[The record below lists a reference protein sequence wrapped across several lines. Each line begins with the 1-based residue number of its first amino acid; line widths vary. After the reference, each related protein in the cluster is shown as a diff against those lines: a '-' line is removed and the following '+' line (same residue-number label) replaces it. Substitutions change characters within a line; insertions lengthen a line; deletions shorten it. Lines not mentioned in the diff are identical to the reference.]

1 MAKPA
6 FTLGATPSMSDPE
19 KLTSPLSKLSAQ
31 QLQDFVITLD
41 RACQG
46 HSVFRGLAHDL
57 SNISHVLSIGSYAEE
72 GEAIEPEKWLS
83 MTRWMEEKLNR
94 AIEILR
100 DFGTP
105 IDAEEQSVIVEE
117 ILTAVHQWQP
127 LQRVQSEIP
136 VQLHVAEELA
146 PVRASPGR
154 LRQIVLSLIAN
165 AKEAMGGQGGAEIQ
179 LTATPSA
186 DGVMIVVEDEGSGI
200 DDDIKDRI
208 CDAFFTTK
216 NPESHIGL
224 GLTVARAAVE
234 SWGGSL
240 SIDAGNDCGTRVGL
254 WLPSWER

>member
-1 MAKPA
+1 MLKSSLSLLRRYSLRFINGSRFSA
-6 FTLGATPSMSDPE
+6 F
-19 KLTSPLSKLSAQ
+19 
-31 QLQDFVITLD
+31 
-41 RACQG
+41 
-46 HSVFRGLAHDL
+46 
-57 SNISHVLSIGSYAEE
+57 N
-72 GEAIEPEKWLS
+72 
-83 MTRWMEEKLNR
+83 
-94 AIEILR
+94 
-100 DFGTP
+100 
-105 IDAEEQSVIVEE
+105 
-117 ILTAVHQWQP
+117 
-127 LQRVQSEIP
+127 QRSRFSCTWRKSWP
-136 VQLHVAEELA
+136 

-165 AKEAMGGQGGAEIQ
+165 AKEAMDGQGGAEIQ

-186 DGVMIVVEDEGSGI
+186 DGVMIVVEDAGSGI